1 MQATV
6 ETLSN
11 LERRMTIA
19 VPLKPLE
26 EEINQRLVKLSKTA
40 KLQGFRP
47 GKVPLNLVQ
56 KNYGAQVRDEVFSK
70 AVETSF
76 SDAVEQNKL
85 RVAGYPNIEHKPF
98 VEAAESLEYI
108 ATFEVFPEVEV
119 GDLSGVAIQRSKVS
133 VTAKEVDKTL
143 DVLRKQRATFDPVK
157 RAAKK
162 GDRVN
167 VAFRATI
174 DGQEVESTN
183 GNGID
188 LVLGE
193 DGRIAEFD
201 DNIIGAKAGATQKFD
216 ITYGEDNPS
225 PQLAGKTV
233 SYEVTVNSVS
243 QMKLPEV
250 DAEFAKHLG
259 IDDGDVEKMRA
270 DIKESL
276 EQEVSKRVKSTLKEQ
291 VFQALLGAVTVDL
304 PKSLISMEIGRLMQA
319 VQADLQRRGTD
330 MSTVQLQPGMFED
343 QAKRNV
349 GLRVILGE
357 LINKNSLQA
366 NADQVREMVNEFS
379 KSFEHPEE
387 VVRWYYADP
396 ARLDEPF
403 SLATEENVV
412 AWVLERA
419 KVTDKKVAFDELM
432 GNKA

>member
-1 MQATV
+1 MQSTV
-6 ETLSN
+6 ETLST
-11 LERRMTIA
+11 LERRMTVT

-26 EEINQRLVKLSKTA
+26 EEVNQRLSGMARNA
-40 KLQGFRP
+40 KLPGFRP
-47 GKVPLNLVQ
+47 GKVPMHLVQ
-56 KNYGAQVRDEVFSK
+56 KNYGPQVRDEVFSK
-70 AVETSF
+70 AVESSF

-98 VEAAESLEYI
+98 QEAADHFEYV

-119 GDLSGVAIQRSKVS
+119 GDLSGVAIDKPNVT
-133 VTAKEVDKTL
+133 VTAKDVDKTIE
-143 DVLRKQRATFDPVK
+143 VLRKQRATFEPVK

-167 VAFRATI
+167 VAFRAEI

-183 GNGID
+183 GQGID

-216 ITYGEDNPS
+216 ITYAEDNPS

-243 QMKLPEV
+243 QIKLPEV
-250 DAEFAKHLG
+250 DAEFAKLLG
-259 IDDGDVEKMRA
+259 VENGDVEKMRA

-276 EQEVSKRVKSTLKEQ
+276 EQEVAKRVRAGVKDQ
-291 VFQALLGAVTVDL
+291 VFQALLGAVTIEL
-304 PKSLISMEIGRLMQA
+304 PKALITMELGRLMEA
-319 VQADLQRRGTD
+319 VQNDLQRRGTD
-330 MSTVQLQPGMFED
+330 MSKVQLQPAMFEE
-343 QAKRNV
+343 QARRNV
-349 GLRVILGE
+349 GIRVILGE

-366 NADQVREMVNEFS
+366 NADQVRAMVDEFS
-379 KSFEHPEE
+379 KSFEQPED

-396 ARLDEPF
+396 SRLDEPF
-403 SLATEENVV
+403 GMATEENVV

-419 KVTDKKVAFDELM
+419 KVNEKKVSFDEVM